1 MRKLLA
7 PIPPG
12 DILRDEFLEP
22 LSLTQEQLARAI
34 DVPQSRVSGIIRG
47 SRAITADTAL
57 RLARYFGTSAEFWMN
72 LQSEYALRCAR
83 ADSGETINARI
94 TPRSAA

>member
-83 ADSGETINARI
+83 ADAGETINARI